1 MSDGSEFD
9 RIVALDSAYHLGTYA
24 RKPVLFVRGRGMV
37 LVDDTGAEY
46 DDFVAGIGSVN
57 LGHAHPAVAEAVAE
71 QMSRLVQVSNLYQV
85 EHRAELC
92 ERLVGLLGGG
102 YKAFLCNSG
111 TEAAEGAIKVARAWG
126 KAAKGSAAVKVVT
139 AERGFHGRTMGALAA
154 TGQPGKKEKFEP
166 LPAGFV
172 HVAFD
177 DVAALEAAVG
187 DDTCAVML
195 EPVQGEGGVYPAS
208 HGYLARAAEIAH
220 THGALLVLDEVQCG
234 LWRTGPAFA
243 HQADGVTPDIVM
255 VAKALANGLPAG
267 AVLVSDEVAVVM
279 EPGDHGS
286 TFGGGPVIAA
296 AALATLRALEADA
309 LGAQATRVG
318 EYLRSGLRAISD
330 AYPGAIAE
338 VRGRGQMN
346 AVEFR
351 APVAGI
357 LAERGLASGFVL
369 NAIGTHI
376 LRFLPPLLCDT
387 AEVDRLIGT
396 LDVLLAD
403 TEVTRI
409 REEAA
414 RAADPAASDQLDP
427 REDLT

>member
-1 MSDGSEFD
+1 MSGGAEFD
-9 RIVALDSAYHLGTYA
+9 RIVSLDAAYHLGTYA

-37 LVDDTGAEY
+37 LVDDAGAEY

-57 LGHAHPAVAEAVAE
+57 LGHAHPAVADAVAE
-71 QMSRLVQVSNLYQV
+71 QMTRLVQVSNLYHV

-92 ERLVGLLGGG
+92 ERLVGLMGGG

-111 TEAAEGAIKVARAWG
+111 TEAAEGAIKVSRAWG
-126 KAAKGSAAVKVVT
+126 KAARGDHATTIVAAL
-139 AERGFHGRTMGALAA
+139 RGFHGRTMGALAA

-166 LPAGFV
+166 LPTGFV
-172 HVAFD
+172 HVPFN
-177 DVAALEAAVG
+177 DVAALQAAVG

-195 EPVQGEGGVYPAS
+195 EPVQGEGGVYPADP
-208 HGYLARAAEIAH
+208 GYLARAAEVAH
-220 THGALLVLDEVQCG
+220 AHDALLVLDEVQCG
-234 LWRTGPAFA
+234 LWRTGLPFA
-243 HQADGVTPDIVM
+243 HQADGVKPDIVM

-267 AVLVSDEVAVVM
+267 AVLVSDEVAGVM

-296 AALATLRALEADA
+296 AALATLRALEVDA
-309 LGAQATRVG
+309 LGAQALRVG
-318 EYLRSGLRAISD
+318 EYLRTGLAAMSD
-330 AYPGAIAE
+330 AHPGAIAE

-346 AVEFR
+346 AVEFS
-351 APVAGI
+351 APIAGI
-357 LAERGLASGFVL
+357 VAERGLASGFVL

-396 LDVLLAD
+396 LGILLAD
-403 TEVTRI
+403 TAVTRI
-409 REEAA
+409 FEDAA
-414 RAADPAASDQLDP
+414 AAPSAAHDHQDP
-427 REDLT
+427 RKDPM